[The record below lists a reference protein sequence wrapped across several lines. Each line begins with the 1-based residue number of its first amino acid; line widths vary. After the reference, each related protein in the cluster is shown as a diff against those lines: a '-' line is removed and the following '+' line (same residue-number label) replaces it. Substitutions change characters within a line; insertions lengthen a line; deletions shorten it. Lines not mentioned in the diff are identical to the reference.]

1 MALWLELQQR
11 ELKEIYDGDIVIIDE
26 QLHTQFDEFKQKA
39 VPANHMLSMVRM
51 LNLIDHYLSIKG
63 KFCVFNCVELYGKLY
78 IMLNYYLLYDE
89 NSQYI

>member
-11 ELKEIYDGDIVIIDE
+11 ELKEIYDGDFVII
-26 QLHTQFDEFKQKA
+26 DEFKQKA